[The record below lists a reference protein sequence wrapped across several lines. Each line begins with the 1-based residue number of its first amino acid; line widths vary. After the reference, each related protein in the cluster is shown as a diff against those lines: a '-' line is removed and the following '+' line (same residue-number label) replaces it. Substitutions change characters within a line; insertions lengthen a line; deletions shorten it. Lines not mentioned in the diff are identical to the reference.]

1 MAITL
6 TELESLLDEIGY
18 RYEQN
23 DKDDLIILF
32 NAENYVNFRGDKNFV
47 IVIQLSEE
55 GEYIKFFHPMAY
67 QLTDSKTKGAALEA
81 FAALAW
87 RVKMVDFEFDP
98 SDGEVRP
105 TLDYPIEDA
114 DITPRQLQR
123 SVTIIPRILDQFH
136 PILEEVIETGEFKPE
151 MLDVEVY
158 NELTDDMSNN
168 DDENSQSDDNLEDEE
183 NEVDLDELREQLHA
197 LSELLDNIDDSD
209 DEDEDEDEDDSIR
222 IADDSSN
229 NKDELTDPKD
239 SPSKTVPNEPNAD
252 PDDDSDDF
260 EFI

>member
-32 NAENYVNFRGDKNFV
+32 NAENYVNFRGDKTFV

-67 QLTDSKTKGAALEA
+67 QLTNPKTKGAALEV
-81 FAALAW
+81 FASLAW

-136 PILEEVIETGEFKPE
+136 SILEEVIETGEFKPE

-158 NELTDDMSNN
+158 NELTDDISNN
-168 DDENSQSDDNLEDEE
+168 DDEHSQSEDKLGDEE
-183 NEVDLDELREQLHA
+183 SEVDLDELREQLQA
-197 LSELLDNIDDSD
+197 LIELLDNIDDSD
-209 DEDEDEDEDDSIR
+209 DEEDSIQ
-222 IADDSSN
+222 IADDSSIN
-229 NKDELTDPKD
+229 TDESPDSKD
-239 SPSKTVPNEPNAD
+239 SPSKTAPNKPNAD